1 MPANMKHG
9 KRLALA
15 LVLAVAAC
23 EDPADRSIALGDR
36 LLAVGDAEE
45 AIAEYKL
52 AQRIRGDTDELF
64 LRLGHAYSIRAD
76 VDGAL
81 GYFEPLV
88 ERAPDLR
95 HQIASDLVAMAY
107 ESRDRGAL
115 ENMSRALQLP
125 LAWGLGYVPRDLE
138 RSLAEHYANDGDY
151 TRALS
156 LYLTLLAD
164 DGEPAASDLYQ
175 TGRAYKEMGGCDR
188 ALPYL
193 AQYVE
198 GVSRRDPTRD
208 AARYHY
214 GDCLFLSA
222 DEDRAAGRPSAAL
235 GKLTT
240 MVELGVPR
248 SHLVQAHFFRGEM
261 LLSGGN
267 TDEALRAYTRVLEL
281 SPNRTGAQ
289 AVRAEERIRQI
300 RFGF

>member
-1 MPANMKHG
+1 MNFG
-9 KRLALA
+9 LTISVGSLASILI
-15 LVLAVAAC
+15 AC
-23 EDPADRSIALGDR
+23 EDPAARSIELGDR

-52 AQRIRGDTDELF
+52 AQRISGDTEELL
-64 LRLGHAYSIRAD
+64 LRLGHAYSVRGD

-88 ERAPDLR
+88 ERSDGFR
-95 HQIASDLVAMAY
+95 HQIAADLIAMAY
-107 ESRDRGAL
+107 DARERGAR
-115 ENMSRALQLP
+115 ENMSRSLQLP
-125 LAWGLGYVPRDLE
+125 LAWGLGYVPTELQRA
-138 RSLAEHYANDGDY
+138 LAGHYASDGDY

-156 LYLTLLAD
+156 LYLALLAEET
-164 DGEPAASDLYQ
+164 EPAPGDLYQ
-175 TGRAYKEMGGCDR
+175 TGRAYKELGGCDR

-193 AQYVE
+193 EEYVDI
-198 GVSRRDPTRD
+198 VPRRDPTRG

-222 DEDRAAGRPSAAL
+222 DEDRAAGRPTAAL
-235 GKLTT
+235 AKLDR

-248 SHLVQAHFFRGEM
+248 SHLVEAHFFRGEM
-261 LLSGGN
+261 LLSSGD
-267 TDEALRAYTRVLEL
+267 TEAARLAYRRVLDL
-281 SPNRTGAQ
+281 SPNRTAAH